1 MGGGST
7 RAGFVAVVSGI
18 ALAVGVGAGL
28 MGRAPAPSQPER
40 PAPSTVVSTDIDV
53 HVAGWVVAP
62 GVVTVRE
69 GAIVAEAIE
78 AAGGLRAGA
87 RPDSINLAEVVGQG
101 DQIIVPGPDV
111 GGSAEEPGDGVV
123 SVNRATVSELET
135 LPGVGPVL
143 AERIVAYRE
152 EHGRFEEVED
162 LLEVAGI
169 GETKLASIR
178 DLVRP

>member
-7 RAGFVAVVSGI
+7 RAGFVVVLSGV

-28 MGRAPAPSQPER
+28 MGRAPLPPEQGAS
-40 PAPSTVVSTDIDV
+40 APSTVVMRDIDV
-53 HVAGWVVAP
+53 HVAGWVVSP

-78 AAGGLRAGA
+78 AAGGLRVGA

-101 DQIIVPGPDV
+101 DQIIVPGPDA
-111 GGSAEEPGDGVV
+111 GSSPGESNDGLL
-123 SVNRATVSELET
+123 SINRASASELEG

-152 EHGRFEEVED
+152 EHGRFGEVEE
-162 LLEVAGI
+162 LLQVPGI